1 MAAERRAAWR
11 EFASAVRA
19 DHATIAR
26 YSAKY
31 RGAGRVSTS
40 LTVDVVRK
48 IGFQMMVFYRL
59 MRLARAARIPLL
71 PEIISRLIRHLYAT
85 DIHWNASFEPGV
97 MIVHGIG
104 MCISHGA
111 SAASGVILFQGVTL
125 GEGIDAATRE
135 VGSPRVER
143 DVHIGPGATLLG
155 PITIGAGSKIMA
167 GCVVTRSIPAGCL
180 VEALAPAVR
189 RRADGPRH
197 VASN

>member
-1 MAAERRAAWR
+1 MAAERRGAWR
-11 EFASAVRA
+11 EFVAAVRA

-26 YSAKY
+26 YSDRY
-31 RGAGRVSTS
+31 RGAGRASKY
-40 LTVDVVRK
+40 LTADFVQKV
-48 IGFQMMVFYRL
+48 GFQMIVVYRL

-71 PEIISRLIRHLYAT
+71 PQILSRFIRHLYAT

-97 MIVHGIG
+97 MIVHGMG

-111 SAASGVILFQGVTL
+111 TVASGAILFQRITL

-135 VGSPRVER
+135 VGSPRIER

-167 GCVVTRSIPAGCL
+167 GCTVTHSIPAGCL
-180 VEALAPAVR
+180 VEAPAPAVR
-189 RRADGPRH
+189 RRGDGPLRAA
-197 VASN
+197 AS